1 MLNRE
6 TFNYTEPLEVSSL
19 NVLGTLNATMQQQR
33 NPAVLWTLGNPVL
46 AAGQIG
52 IETDTRFFKF
62 GDGITPWNSLAY
74 ASATGSTT
82 GGTTTATVDS
92 TTTGFLLGGM

>member
-1 MLNRE
+1 MLNRA

-62 GDGITPWNSLAY
+62 GDGVTSWNSLAY
-74 ASATGSTT
+74 ASATGS
-82 GGTTTATVDS
+82 GTTATVDS
-92 TTTGFLLGGM
+92 TTTSFLLGGM

>member
-1 MLNRE
+1 MLNRA

-62 GDGITPWNSLAY
+62 GDGVTPWSNLAY
-74 ASATGSTT
+74 ASATGSA
-82 GGTTTATVDS
+82 TTATVDS
-92 TTTGFLLGGM
+92 TVTGFLLGGM

>member
-1 MLNRE
+1 MLNRD

-62 GDGITPWNSLAY
+62 GDGVTPWNSLAY
-74 ASATGSTT
+74 ASATGS
-82 GGTTTATVDS
+82 GTATVDS